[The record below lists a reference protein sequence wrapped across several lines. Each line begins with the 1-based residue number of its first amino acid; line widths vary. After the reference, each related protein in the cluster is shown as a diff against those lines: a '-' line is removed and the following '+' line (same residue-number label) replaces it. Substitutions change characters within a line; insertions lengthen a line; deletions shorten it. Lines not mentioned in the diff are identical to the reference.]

1 MKVLIYVHKRDVISG
16 NITNYYIHGRPQTS
30 NWPDYVQVEIS
41 RDEFV
46 KLEDKKFDKENR
58 DKWLIEQYN
67 RNRLAEEMIDDVDQ
81 IESDQDNQPFAD

>member
-16 NITNYYIHGRPQTS
+16 NITNYYTHSRPQTS
-30 NWPDYVQVEIS
+30 NWPDYVKVAIS

-46 KLEDKKFDKENR
+46 KLEDNKFDKENR
-58 DKWLIEQYN
+58 DQWLIDQYN
-67 RNRLAEEMIDDVDQ
+67 RNRLAEEMIDDIDQ